1 MNLEIVK
8 WSLYFSDRMEEN
20 IKKESDV
27 KERIIEDTCFVD
39 IPEDG
44 IKLENVEIQGKP
56 DKPV

>member
-44 IKLENVEIQGKP
+44 IKLENV
-56 DKPV
+56 

>member
-1 MNLEIVK
+1 
-8 WSLYFSDRMEEN
+8 MEEN

-56 DKPV
+56 DKPEHSKR